1 MPGKLSLDR
10 IQRRSAA
17 RRRRGV
23 AAVDYVLTMGIIL
36 PLAVFLF
43 WVAPS
48 IMNLVYEMTSVL
60 ISWPFL

>member
-10 IQRRSAA
+10 IQRRSAT
-17 RRRRGV
+17 RRRKGV

>member
-1 MPGKLSLDR
+1 MLVKLSLDP

-17 RRRRGV
+17 RRRKGV

>member
-1 MPGKLSLDR
+1 MPRKLSLDR

-17 RRRRGV
+17 RRRKGV